1 MGNCESKKED
11 CLFVIHPTKDK
22 AENGFDEFTSSNY
35 PDILPVG
42 EVNRLISRVN
52 CAVRVTKYQKEF
64 MQLTKWNNFCAKL
77 WIVSYFISIVTV
89 PVGLMGLI
97 TQGPRL
103 CPNIMPCWSF
113 ALGACKYFK
122 INFYGA

>member
-11 CLFVIHPTKDK
+11 CLFVIHPIKGK

-64 MQLTKWNNFCAKL
+64 IQLTKWNNFCAML
-77 WIVSYFISIVTV
+77 WIVSFFILVTV
-89 PVGLMGLI
+89 PVGLLL
-97 TQGPRL
+97 QGPCSLR
-103 CPNIMPCWSF
+103 PKIMPCWSQ
-113 ALGACKYFK
+113 ALVACKYFK
-122 INFYGA
+122 INFFGA